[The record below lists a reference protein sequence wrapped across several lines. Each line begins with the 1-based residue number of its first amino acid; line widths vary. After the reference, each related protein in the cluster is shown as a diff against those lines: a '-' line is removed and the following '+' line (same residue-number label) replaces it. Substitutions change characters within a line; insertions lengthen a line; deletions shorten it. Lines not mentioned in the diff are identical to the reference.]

1 MNKMLVWCYSECIW
15 PHRAGLK
22 NMPGPG
28 GNQTYDYFHD
38 ADISSYKL
46 TDFESSKGFL
56 HQWTRF
62 WKVEIFFVKGKPDIV
77 IEEDEEFKKVSF
89 DKFSQLKPVFQRE
102 GGSLSNYEKYQ
113 NTNVFYSINGLV

>member
-1 MNKMLVWCYSECIW
+1 MFNI
-15 PHRAGLK
+15 
-22 NMPGPG
+22 
-28 GNQTYDYFHD
+28 YFHP
-38 ADISSYKL
+38 ADISSYYTVPIIYKL
-46 TDFESSKGFL
+46 TDFESSEEFL

-102 GGSLSNYEKYQ
+102 GGTVVCHISKIQ
-113 NTNVFYSINGLV
+113 MMCFIQ